1 MRFLI
6 CSLLLILTSCGSGEV
21 KKNIDDVT
29 YQTSGIEKYF
39 LPELPAWANFS
50 EAGGCFKSSSFTY
63 FDFPKVSGAF
73 GLSYAEMLELQAQY
87 NDRVENYFRST
98 TARFLKPVE
107 QAGIFSNTLEQVKGG
122 VRQLRL
128 PDAREV
134 DLIYLDSFIRRDKLK
149 DLKKLVDSGRFF
161 ERLPLVVSSCLS
173 RQEMNK
179 WVTESNF
186 DQVGFYLIS
195 AEWFSPFNIQMQA
208 TPGLELNLRQVFK
221 PNTKFFPVT
230 PEKSPAPGN
239 LIY

>member
-6 CSLLLILTSCGSGEV
+6 YSLLLSLISCGSGEV

-29 YQTSGIEKYF
+29 YQTSGVEKYF
-39 LPELPAWANFS
+39 LAELPAWANFS
-50 EAGGCFKSSSFTY
+50 QVGSCFKSSSFTY
-63 FDFPKVSGAF
+63 LDLPKVSGAF
-73 GLSYAEMLELQAQY
+73 GLSYYEMLELQAQY
-87 NDRVENYFRST
+87 NERIENYFRST

-128 PDAREV
+128 PDARQV
-134 DLIYLDSFIRRDKLK
+134 DLIWLDSFIQNNKMGELQK
-149 DLKKLVDSGRFF
+149 MVKEGKFY
-161 ERLPLVVSSCLS
+161 ERLPVVVSTCLS
-173 RQEMNK
+173 RQELDK

-195 AEWFSPFNIQMQA
+195 AEWFTPFNIQMEA
-208 TPGLELNLRQVFK
+208 EPGLRLNLKQIFK
-221 PNTKFFPVT
+221 QDTKFFLVA
-230 PEKSPAPGN
+230 PEKSAIQGS